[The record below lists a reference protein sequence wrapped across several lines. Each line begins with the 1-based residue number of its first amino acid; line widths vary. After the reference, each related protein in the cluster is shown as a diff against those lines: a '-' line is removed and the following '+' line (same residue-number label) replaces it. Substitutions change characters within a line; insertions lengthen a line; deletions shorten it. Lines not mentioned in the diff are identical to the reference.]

1 MAGTRR
7 RALILTRNG
16 RTTVITGWRA
26 WLMGFAA
33 MLVAWLLLALA
44 VFTLIGVALTVGIIL
59 LLLIP
64 AVAIVALLGM
74 LLGRKS

>member
-7 RALILTRNG
+7 RALVLTRNG
-16 RTTVITGWRA
+16 RTTVITGWWA

-33 MLVAWLLLALA
+33 MLLAWLLLALA
-44 VFTLIGVALTVGIIL
+44 LFTLIGVALTVGIIV

-74 LLGRKS
+74 LLGRKI